1 MGSGTGLISF
11 CIAYRCN
18 NDEITGIEKNYN
30 YYSLSI
36 KSLKINKLK
45 SKINFINKD
54 ISDVY
59 NNKSDIIISNPPWF
73 IKNTTYKSVNNLLN
87 EAKIESRDL
96 ETWVKKVLDNLN
108 YNGKYYTI
116 LPYTRIKE
124 IKKIFVKYFSKVKIY
139 PISSFRNNLPDKAIV
154 YAKKSGNDYECLELE
169 PIIIHKNDMKFM
181 DNIDSILRKGNS
193 LCLA

>member
-1 MGSGTGLISF
+1 MYFVL
-11 CIAYRCN
+11 
-18 NDEITGIEKNYN
+18 
-30 YYSLSI
+30 
-36 KSLKINKLK
+36 
-45 SKINFINKD
+45 
-54 ISDVY
+54 
-59 NNKSDIIISNPPWF
+59 
-73 IKNTTYKSVNNLLN
+73 YKSVNNLLN
-87 EAKIESRDL
+87 EAKIESLDL